1 MLFPYSLTSLV
12 LMKGAAQRPQLQ
24 FPAGR
29 VSKKGLA
36 GVGDFLAV
44 IQGTRVCCSADCLE
58 VKADWREGD
67 MGECQFL
74 TQGLNP
80 GNLEIE
86 ILIAMALLSVYLKAL
101 LCLEDDFPTAA
112 SFASSELWYIW
123 LAFGKGWD
131 ESILFLERSLC

>member
-1 MLFPYSLTSLV
+1 
-12 LMKGAAQRPQLQ
+12 MKGAAQRPQLQ
-24 FPAGR
+24 FPAGS

-44 IQGTRVCCSADCLE
+44 IQGARVCCSADCLE

-86 ILIAMALLSVYLKAL
+86 ILIEMALLSVYLKA
-101 LCLEDDFPTAA
+101 DFPTAV